1 MSDPSTFERDS
12 HSAYQRAEQVKR
24 RYQAE
29 ILTKANVVGVGVG
42 LRSRAGKFTEEVA
55 IVVMVSRKLPSA
67 DLADEDLLPQEIEGI
82 PVDVQEVGEFSVRVD

>member
-1 MSDPSTFERDS
+1 MSDPSTFEQDS
-12 HSAYQRAEQVKR
+12 HSAYQRAEQIKQH
-24 RYQAE
+24 YQAE

-67 DLADEDLLPQEIEGI
+67 DLPEEDLLPDEIEGI
-82 PVDVQEVGEFSVRVD
+82 PVDVQEVGEFSAQG

>member
-1 MSDPSTFERDS
+1 MSDPSTFERDL
-12 HSAYQRAEQVKR
+12 HPAYQRAEQIKH

-67 DLADEDLLPQEIEGI
+67 DLPEEDLLPDEIEGI
-82 PVDVQEVGEFSVRVD
+82 PIDVQEVGEFSAQG